1 MKVKDITDVLEKWA
15 PIEYAESF
23 DNVGLLIGSYEQ
35 LISKIIITLDITESV
50 LEEAIIKNCNL
61 IITFHPIFFASIK
74 KLVGN
79 TKSEKIA
86 IKAIKNNISIYSI
99 HTNLDNIW
107 TGTNDKICKKL
118 ELIKKKI
125 LIPKIGKLKKLVTYV
140 PKKNAEVLR
149 NILFKYGAGNIGNY
163 EQCSYNF
170 NGIGTF
176 KGNQHTNPSLGKKNK
191 LNFEEETCINM
202 IFPSYKEIEIKK
214 VLFDNHPYEEVA
226 YEIINI
232 QNHNQYIGL
241 GMVGELT
248 NSMLDI
254 DFIKFLKKKMLIQR
268 LRHSCLL
275 GNNIKKIAVLSGS
288 GRFALSYAKKE
299 KVDLFLSSDM
309 KYHDFFEADNRM
321 IIVDIGHY
329 ECEQFTKEL
338 IYTFLKEKF
347 PNFNIMQSEINTNP
361 IYYN

>member
-35 LISKIIITLDITESV
+35 IIYKIIITLDITENV
-50 LEEAIIKNCNL
+50 IEEAIIKNCNL
-61 IITFHPIFFASIK
+61 IITFHPIFFEKIK

-79 TKSEKIA
+79 TQSERIA
-86 IKAIKNNISIYSI
+86 ILAIKNNISIYSI

-107 TGTNDKICKKL
+107 KGTNNNICEKL
-118 ELIKKKI
+118 GLINKKI
-125 LIPKIGKLKKLVTYV
+125 LIPKIGTLKKLITYV
-140 PKKNAEVLR
+140 PTKYAEYIR

-163 EQCSYNF
+163 QKCSYNF

-176 KGNQHTNPSLGKKNK
+176 KGNEYTNPSIGEPNK

-202 IFPSYKEIEIKK
+202 IFPSYKEFEIKK
-214 VLFDNHPYEEVA
+214 ALFDNHPYEEVA
-226 YEIINI
+226 YEIINLE
-232 QNHNQYIGL
+232 NNNQYIGL
-241 GMVGELT
+241 GMVGELKK
-248 NSMLDI
+248 SMLDI
-254 DFIKFLKKKMLIQR
+254 DFIKFLKKKMLIKY
-268 LRHSCLL
+268 LRHSSLL
-275 GNNIKKIAVLSGS
+275 NKNIKKIAVLSGS
-288 GRFALSYAKKE
+288 GIFALPYAKKE
-299 KVDLFLSSDM
+299 KVDLFLSSDI
-309 KYHDFFEADNRM
+309 KYHYFFEADNKM

-329 ECEQFTKEL
+329 ECEQFNKEL

-347 PNFNIMQSEINTNP
+347 PNFNILQSTINTNP